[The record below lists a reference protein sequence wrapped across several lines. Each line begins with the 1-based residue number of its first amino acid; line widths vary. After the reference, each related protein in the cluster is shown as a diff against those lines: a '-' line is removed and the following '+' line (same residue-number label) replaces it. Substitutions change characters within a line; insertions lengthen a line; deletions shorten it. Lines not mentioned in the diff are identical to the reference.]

1 MKIERKSGKS
11 LCTGTGQNQT
21 VQLDKRQ
28 GSECSTPKQTEMTSS
43 SLTSSGD
50 KIHICSECQK
60 SFGQSGGLKRHMVTH
75 TKERAYNCIQ
85 CQRSFGQ
92 AAVLKRHMLTHSG
105 SKTHTCSECEKS
117 FNQAANLRTHML
129 IHYRKKTHNCR
140 MWEVIWTRHHL
151 EKTHDHPYC

>member
-1 MKIERKSGKS
+1 MGLTGTGKDFNIDIQYCLFPHRFCLQWKHNEMSKIVAQLKSKSGKS
-11 LCTGTGQNQT
+11 LCTGTGQFQT

-28 GSECSTPKQTEMTSS
+28 GSECSTPKQTEMTSHS
-43 SLTSSGD
+43 FTSSGD

-105 SKTHTCSECEKS
+105 SKTHTC
-117 FNQAANLRTHML
+117 
-129 IHYRKKTHNCR
+129 
-140 MWEVIWTRHHL
+140 
-151 EKTHDHPYC
+151 